1 MANEKTA
8 NEKTANEKTA
18 KEYRQ
23 TSFSRPPGA
32 TEILLVRHG
41 ESRAATPDQPFPL
54 VDGHGDP
61 ELHPAGREQAV
72 RVGQRLKHQPIS
84 AVYVTNL
91 RRTVETAAPLC
102 AHLGLAPIVEPDL
115 REVYLGEWE
124 GGLLRI
130 KAHENDPVYLRVQRE
145 QRWDVIPG
153 AESWDT
159 INRRVT
165 ASLDRIAARHRDEL
179 VVAVVHGGIIAH
191 ILAHATGARPFAF
204 NGADNG
210 SISHI
215 VMVEGRIL
223 VRRFNDSTHLSMDVA
238 AAESMLT

>member
-1 MANEKTA
+1 M
-8 NEKTANEKTA
+8 

-23 TSFSRPPGA
+23 TTFTRPPGA

-41 ESRAATPDQPFPL
+41 ESRAATVDAPFPL

-61 ELHPAGREQAV
+61 ELHANGREQAI
-72 RVGQRLKHQPIS
+72 RVGARLKHLPIA

-91 RRTVETAAPLC
+91 RRTTETALPLC
-102 AHLGLAPIVEPDL
+102 AHLGLTPIIEADL
-115 REVYLGEWE
+115 REVLLGDWE
-124 GGLLRI
+124 GGVLRM
-130 KAHENDPVYLRVQRE
+130 KAHDNDPIYLQMQAE

-153 AESWDT
+153 AEST
-159 INRRVT
+159 QVLNARVT
-165 ASLDRIAARHRDEL
+165 RGLQRIANAHPDEL
-179 VVAVVHGGIIAH
+179 VVAVVHGGVIGH

-215 VMVEGRIL
+215 VMVDGRIL
-223 VRRFNDSTHLSMDVA
+223 VRRFNDSSHLTEAISA
-238 AAESMLT
+238 QQALLT